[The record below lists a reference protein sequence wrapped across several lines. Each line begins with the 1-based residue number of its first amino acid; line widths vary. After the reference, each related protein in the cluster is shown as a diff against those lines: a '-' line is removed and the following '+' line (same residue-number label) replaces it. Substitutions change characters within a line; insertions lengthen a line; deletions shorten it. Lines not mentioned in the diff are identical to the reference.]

1 MKKIRISALII
12 LMFCWS
18 ISVFAADF
26 GAPDNMVVDVT
37 FAPERDSIAFMT
49 AQTATGDSALG
60 GIDFGFVNRTQAC
73 TVTLGGTAPTSVT
86 ITMKRSTDGGTT
98 YASVYTHTYTIAT
111 ADTQTWDSNYAGR
124 YWKAA
129 FDSKVGGAA
138 DTAVTITCDAKE

>member
-1 MKKIRISALII
+1 MKKYLFTVILILI
-12 LMFCWS
+12 TATS
-18 ISVFAADF
+18 YAAGF
-26 GAPDNMVVDVT
+26 GAPEGRVVDVV
-37 FAPERDSIAFMT
+37 FAPERGSLALMT

-60 GIDFGFVNRTQAC
+60 GIDFGFRNTRQTC

-98 YASVYTHTYTIAT
+98 YASVYTHTYTVAT
-111 ADTQTWDSNYAGR
+111 ADTQSWDSVYAGR

-138 DTAVTITCDAKE
+138 DTAVTITCDCKE